1 MLTMNIYF
9 KGYIHAVAAMLT
21 DFDTQVTIGH
31 MTFHDFQC
39 PGLLGW
45 CFNVPTEENNEEG
58 R

>member
-1 MLTMNIYF
+1 MNIYF